1 MSCQDVRIAV
11 VRKNI
16 PKHFR
21 ELSSD
26 CEFDGLKLA
35 VGEMMGLRV
44 EVEFISKAKYTK
56 SLICK

>member
-16 PKHFR
+16 PKPFR

-26 CEFDGLKLA
+26 GEFDGLKLV
-35 VGEMMGLRV
+35 VGEMMGLRE
-44 EVEFISKAKYTK
+44 EVEFISKANVH
-56 SLICK
+56 